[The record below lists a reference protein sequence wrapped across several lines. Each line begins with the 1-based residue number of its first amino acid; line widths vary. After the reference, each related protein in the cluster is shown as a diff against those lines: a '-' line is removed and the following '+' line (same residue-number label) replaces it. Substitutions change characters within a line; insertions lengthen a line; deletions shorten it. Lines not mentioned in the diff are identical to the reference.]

1 MEQNLSELLDAK
13 KRQFI
18 EAMCGSTEL
27 KDIKENAAMVSRLN
41 SLKEAELKEEEREIS
56 RQNYLDK
63 IDLEDRR
70 LTIDSK
76 KVNLMEQELV
86 ERKKER
92 FWNGFLKGLEITA
105 KVGVAALGF
114 KLGRDALKAEYVD
127 KLIVPKDTKNMSN
140 FLMKF

>member
-1 MEQNLSELLDAK
+1 MASDLSDLLDAK
-13 KRQFI
+13 KCQFI
-18 EAMCGSTEL
+18 NAMCDSTEL

-76 KVNLMEQELV
+76 KVNIMEQELA

-92 FWNGFLKGLEITA
+92 FWNGVLKGLDITA
-105 KVGVAALGF
+105 KVVVAALGF

-127 KLIVPKDTKNMSN
+127 KMIVPKDTKNMSN
-140 FLMKF
+140 FLMKL